1 MTVPAR
7 SAGVYA
13 SRARHNRIS
22 AHTLDCSCPGLQAER
37 EIFALEDAGE
47 AVAAAALRRKLERP
61 TLAGKPSWPAS
72 LNGTT
77 ASTVVP
83 GRLIIAAIVCPTH
96 SIISLRACLS
106 ADMSDN
112 FLVLVA
118 ELERC
123 FGAERVLP
131 SRSELREMNR
141 CAKGP
146 H

>member
-1 MTVPAR
+1 M
-7 SAGVYA
+7 
-13 SRARHNRIS
+13 
-22 AHTLDCSCPGLQAER
+22 DCSCPGLQAER
-37 EIFALEDAGE
+37 EISALEEAGE
-47 AVAAAALRRKLERP
+47 SAAAAALRRKLERP

-72 LNGTT
+72 LPAWKGVRMCCCQHSLLLYLRDQCRRHRVAPHALI
-77 ASTVVP
+77 ASLP
-83 GRLIIAAIVCPTH
+83 
-96 SIISLRACLS
+96 

-131 SRSELREMNR
+131 SRSDLREMNR
-141 CAKGP
+141 CGETL